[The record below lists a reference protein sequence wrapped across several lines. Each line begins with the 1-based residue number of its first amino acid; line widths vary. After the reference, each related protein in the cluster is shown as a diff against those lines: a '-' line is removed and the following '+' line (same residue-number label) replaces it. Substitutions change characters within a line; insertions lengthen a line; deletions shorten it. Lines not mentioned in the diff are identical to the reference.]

1 MVMTGFLILMAVLA
15 TPYLALNVR
24 RLYRGRPWAFTFCQV
39 AREWEKRER
48 AKLLAKREG
57 GRV

>member
-15 TPYLALNVR
+15 VPYLALNVR

-39 AREWEKRER
+39 AREWEERER
-48 AKLLAKREG
+48 AKLLAKRAS